1 MKKLED
7 FADDINKCSKCG
19 LCQSVCPVYKITGN
33 DCAVSRGKFVMLD
46 GVLKGDLK
54 LNKNIE
60 KYLDMCLKCGKCKDF
75 CPSNIDVCEIFNTA
89 KYECAKSTF
98 HGKVEKFLES
108 KWVFGNVLK
117 IFKFFVQCSAGFK
130 PLTRDYVP
138 PSPSRG
144 EGIESFS
151 SLQPCNSATVRLL
164 YFQGCVNTVYPKT
177 ERAFKK
183 ICAHLDNVVI
193 IERDFDC
200 CGLPFLSCG
209 NMERFEEVKKHNL
222 QLIESCD
229 FDYILTDCASCES
242 TLKGYMNPSHQ
253 EIEYEQSSAVENPS
267 SKSKISVLPQGEDKN
282 LKINCNKK
290 LTMPLPKE
298 EKASLVREVSRSDGG
313 FSFVNAAEF
322 LAGQDITFKFKKPV
336 KVTFH
341 KPCHLENDDFLKP
354 LLEKCKNVEYVEM
367 KDYDECCGFAGEFA
381 IKNPKISREISK
393 QKALNAYETGAD
405 YILTTCPAC
414 VMGLHQ
420 GFLAAGKKAPKIMNI
435 IEFLSLAEVE
445 GK

>member
-89 KYECAKSTF
+89 KYECAKNTIQ
-98 HGKVEKFLES
+98 GKFEKFFES
-108 KWVFGNVLK
+108 KLVFGTFMKFMK
-117 IFKFFVQCSAGFK
+117 IFRRINSAASISGN
-130 PLTRDYVP
+130 
-138 PSPSRG
+138 RG
-144 EGIESFS
+144 EGCIK
-151 SLQPCNSATVRLL
+151 LL
-164 YFQGCVNTVYPKT
+164 YFKGCVNNVYPKT
-177 ERAFKK
+177 ERALKK
-183 ICAHLDNVVI
+183 IFSNLNVEI

-200 CGLPFLSCG
+200 CGLPFLSSG
-209 NMERFEEVKKHNL
+209 NMERFEEVKKYNL
-222 QLIESCD
+222 ALMDSD

-242 TLKGYMNPSHQ
+242 TLKGYFNSTHAP
-253 EIEYEQSSAVENPS
+253 
-267 SKSKISVLPQGEDKN
+267 LTTEDK
-282 LKINCNKK
+282 
-290 LTMPLPKE
+290 
-298 EKASLVREVSRSDGG
+298 KASFERAVARSDGG

-322 LAGQDITFKFKKPV
+322 LAGQNIKFKFKKPV

-354 LLEKCKNVEYVEM
+354 LLQKCENVEYIEAE
-367 KDYDECCGFAGEFA
+367 DYDECCGFAGEFA
-381 IKNPKISREISK
+381 IKNHKISKNISVK
-393 QKALNAYETGAD
+393 KANNIAKTNAD
-405 YILTTCPAC
+405 IVLTTCPAC
-414 VMGLHQ
+414 ILGIKQ
-420 GFLAAGKKAPKIMNI
+420 GFLFSGKKSPKIMNI
-435 IEFLSLAEVE
+435 MEFFADSQIIV
-445 GK
+445 

>member
-89 KYECAKSTF
+89 KYECAKNTIQ
-98 HGKVEKFLES
+98 GKFEKSFES
-108 KWVFGNVLK
+108 KLVFGTFMKFMK
-117 IFKFFVQCSAGFK
+117 IFRRINSAASISGN
-130 PLTRDYVP
+130 
-138 PSPSRG
+138 RG
-144 EGIESFS
+144 EGCIK
-151 SLQPCNSATVRLL
+151 LL
-164 YFQGCVNTVYPKT
+164 YFKGCVNNVYPKT
-177 ERAFKK
+177 ERALKK
-183 ICAHLDNVVI
+183 IFSNLNVEI

-200 CGLPFLSCG
+200 CGLPFLSSG
-209 NMERFEEVKKHNL
+209 NMERFEEVKKYNL
-222 QLIESCD
+222 ALMDSD

-242 TLKGYMNPSHQ
+242 TLKGYFNSTHAP
-253 EIEYEQSSAVENPS
+253 
-267 SKSKISVLPQGEDKN
+267 LTTEDK
-282 LKINCNKK
+282 
-290 LTMPLPKE
+290 
-298 EKASLVREVSRSDGG
+298 KASFERAVVRSDGG

-322 LAGQDITFKFKKPV
+322 LAGQNIKFKFKKPV

-354 LLEKCKNVEYVEM
+354 LLQKCENVEYIEAE
-367 KDYDECCGFAGEFA
+367 DYDECCGFAGEFA
-381 IKNPKISREISK
+381 IKNHKISKNISVK
-393 QKALNAYETGAD
+393 KANNIAKTNAD
-405 YILTTCPAC
+405 IVLTTCPAC
-414 VMGLHQ
+414 ILGIKH
-420 GFLAAGKKAPKIMNI
+420 GFLFSGKKFPKIMNI
-435 IEFLSLAEVE
+435 MEFLADSQIIV
-445 GK
+445 

>member
-60 KYLDMCLKCGKCKDF
+60 KYLDMCLKCGKCKNF

-89 KYECAKSTF
+89 KYECAKNTL
-98 HGKVEKFLES
+98 HGKFEKFFES
-108 KWVFGNVLK
+108 KLVFGTFMKFMK
-117 IFKFFVQCSAGFK
+117 IFRRINSAASISGN
-130 PLTRDYVP
+130 
-138 PSPSRG
+138 RG
-144 EGIESFS
+144 EGYIK
-151 SLQPCNSATVRLL
+151 LL
-164 YFQGCVNTVYPKT
+164 YFKGCVNNVYPKT
-177 ERAFKK
+177 ERALKK
-183 ICAHLDNVVI
+183 IFSNLNVEI

-200 CGLPFLSCG
+200 CGLPFLSSG

-222 QLIESCD
+222 ELIESCD

-253 EIEYEQSSAVENPS
+253 EIGYGSSFAVDNPS
-267 SKSKISVLPQGEDKN
+267 SKSKISVLPQGEDK
-282 LKINCNKK
+282 K
-290 LTMPLPKE
+290 
-298 EKASLVREVSRSDGG
+298 SDAVPA
-313 FSFVNAAEF
+313 FVNAAEF
-322 LAGQDITFKFKKPV
+322 LAGQNIKFKFKKPV

-354 LLEKCKNVEYVEM
+354 LLQKCENVEYIEAE
-367 KDYDECCGFAGEFA
+367 DYDECCGFAGEFA
-381 IKNPKISREISK
+381 IKNHKISKNISVK
-393 QKALNAYETGAD
+393 KANNIAKTNAD
-405 YILTTCPAC
+405 IVLTTCPAC
-414 VMGLHQ
+414 ILGIKQ
-420 GFLAAGKKAPKIMNI
+420 GFLFSGKKSPKVMNI
-435 IEFLSLAEVE
+435 MEFLADSQIIV
-445 GK
+445 

>member
-89 KYECAKSTF
+89 KYECAKNTF

-108 KWVFGNVLK
+108 KWVLGGF
-117 IFKFFVQCSAGFK
+117 IKFIKKF
-130 PLTRDYVP
+130 PLIR
-138 PSPSRG
+138 PSDTFSRHRG
-144 EGIESFS
+144 EGY
-151 SLQPCNSATVRLL
+151 VKLL
-164 YFQGCVNTVYPKT
+164 YFKGCVNNVYPKT
-177 ERAFKK
+177 ERALKK
-183 ICAHLDNVVI
+183 IFSHLNVEI

-200 CGLPFLSCG
+200 CGLPFLSSG
-209 NMERFEEVKKHNL
+209 NMERFEEVKKYNL
-222 QLIESCD
+222 ELINNCH

-242 TLKGYMNPSHQ
+242 TLKGYMNSSTGTTSH
-253 EIEYEQSSAVENPS
+253 P
-267 SKSKISVLPQGEDKN
+267 LRQGEMVKF
-282 LKINCNKK
+282 L
-290 LTMPLPKE
+290 
-298 EKASLVREVSRSDGG
+298 
-313 FSFVNAAEF
+313 NAAEF
-322 LAGQDITFKFKKPV
+322 LAGQDIKFKFKRPV

-354 LLEKCKNVEYVEM
+354 LLEKCENVEYIEM

-381 IKNPKISREISK
+381 IKNPKISRAISK
-393 QKALNAYETGAD
+393 QKALNAVATGAD

-414 VMGLHQ
+414 VMGLYQ
-420 GFLAAGKKAPKIMNI
+420 GFLAAGKKMPKIMNI
-435 IEFLSLAEVE
+435 IEFLSIAEILDLQSNAPAKTAV
-445 GK
+445 KD